1 MRYIHWRDDFSITE
15 SFSTAQ
21 GSSPVPQRVRI
32 EYFTARGRSRF
43 VAERNGNTFVN
54 CELSGGGTTLTV
66 HISLRDKPIGHG
78 RLLRIA
84 TVITEDPHFPGGL
97 KYSSYPGKLEAILYF
112 GKSDGPLDL
121 ASEIVFDGV
130 DRLSLLQDVDL
141 SNPDEGDLLSWNGSR
156 WTNIPQSAIRQDLSG
171 YVTWGDMADYVT
183 QEDLQDVLSLLD
195 PTDELSSLSSRI
207 SALEDAQF
215 FELDGNGGVKLK
227 DVYAG
232 LWARGWGAF
241 GGIGTGGSDG
251 GGGLIQTVYTVSDL
265 GTIGFESVTETF
277 SAYAID
283 TIYKGAGAALSLTSI
298 SQTGYLK
305 DSLGNYLLDSNGNRL
320 ALPGSSSSITRLNLL
335 NGDGI
340 VLSSVDLDI
349 DIDLSAYVPKTRKIN
364 GHALTSDVTLSATAD
379 LGVASWAVGSGG
391 STIPF
396 NIFPV
401 MYVAQTRVSD
411 TPANGT
417 LLGVDAISH
426 NSISGDDDAS
436 RIEWEPDAGG
446 VGVGAWHVKG
456 NLYVDGWFAAL
467 GIGTSNGGS
476 GGGGGG
482 GTSSVMFLD
491 DLNDVTAPNPR
502 TNDILVWSGNG
513 WANTPKSSFLNGYL
527 LPSQL
532 RTINGTSLV
541 GVGDITIHDG
551 KSAYE
556 IWLEEGFSGTPA
568 DFLASLQGDSG
579 YQGAAGE
586 LQVVNN
592 YTEGGA
598 TAALSAEM
606 GKQLYAIITALDA
619 SGYKIA
625 GIATPTTNPST
636 PAYKVAYLAGA
647 GTYPYFGDLS
657 VGYNE
662 LSLLIYSSGN
672 WLKVSTSIKVSK
684 QVDDLLYRIAK
695 TNFYDP
701 NDTDMVDGYYLD
713 VNGDLVENANYLVT
727 GYIPFTASMG
737 KMVPSVAGND
747 MSGAGGFL
755 VLYDS
760 DKQVVAS
767 YQENEVDGI
776 ATWEDGVSYVRFSIM
791 GPQRGAI
798 QIEVG
803 DVITTYMP
811 FGSVF
816 IADDVTINGGSIADG
831 TVLGEKIAAGSVS
844 PEKCTFFKSNLFN
857 PDDEDVAEGYY
868 LDNGGNLQENPAWLA
883 TGYIPFAS
891 GKMCASVDG
900 TDASGGGY
908 IVLYDRN
915 KTRVASYQSSLSHNV
930 ATWEDNVAYV
940 RFSLFDYTRGKIQV
954 EPGDTPTD
962 YVAYGKPVLAPEY
975 SATSPMVDSI
985 LGEDASRVVSA
996 SLADGGTVS
1005 ITNFPYHIKKGLCM
1019 SASADITSFNTIYI
1033 GKGYQQYRG
1042 DWLKIDGTHIVL
1054 QHYESSVSDV
1064 SSVAHGLTIS
1074 TFLRVSMS
1082 SDASGAL
1089 HVVLNTLGGVFQC
1102 VFDNFGFEANY
1113 APFLRS
1119 AGSSL
1124 TNVVLTAGN
1133 MDFRC
1138 PVWACGDSYFGV
1150 YEGRWPGWMKE
1161 FGYFNLLINGLAGQ
1175 SSPGAYNDLKRMLSF
1190 GTPKYLIWCLGMN
1203 DTDANFVENFDKV
1216 KALCSQKGIT
1226 MIGATVPT
1234 VPSRNKE
1241 SISAYVR
1248 ASGIRYIDF
1257 YKAVGTNSSGN
1268 WYYGYL
1274 DSDGVHPSIAGAKAL
1289 ATQVLV
1295 DFPELMQYGLTS

>member
-1 MRYIHWRDDFSITE
+1 MVTE
-15 SFSTAQ
+15 
-21 GSSPVPQRVRI
+21 I
-32 EYFTARGRSRF
+32 L
-43 VAERNGNTFVN
+43 
-54 CELSGGGTTLTV
+54 ELTKPGTSEVFYPKTHV
-66 HISLRDKPIGHG
+66 D
-78 RLLRIA
+78 A
-84 TVITEDPHFPGGL
+84 VVGL
-97 KYSSYPGKLEAILYF
+97 
-112 GKSDGPLDL
+112 SDQL
-121 ASEIVFDGV
+121 
-130 DRLSLLQDVDL
+130 
-141 SNPDEGDLLSWNGSR
+141 
-156 WTNIPQSAIRQDLSG
+156 
-171 YVTWGDMADYVT
+171 
-183 QEDLQDVLSLLD
+183 
-195 PTDELSSLSSRI
+195 
-207 SALEDAQF
+207 F
-215 FELDGNGGVKLK
+215 FEVVDIDGEQVVRLKSQYSGLFAEGWLAAGGVGSNGG
-227 DVYAG
+227 
-232 LWARGWGAF
+232 
-241 GGIGTGGSDG
+241 G

-283 TIYKGAGAALSLTSI
+283 SIYKGSGASLSLTTVSTA
-298 SQTGYLK
+298 SYLK

-320 ALPGSSSSITRLNLL
+320 ALPGSSSSTRLNLL
-335 NGDGI
+335 NGEGDVI
-340 VLSSVDLDI
+340 SSVELDLAPDI
-349 DIDLSAYVPKTRKIN
+349 DPSAFVPITRKIN
-364 GHALTSDVTLSATAD
+364 GHPLTSDVTLSATAD
-379 LGVASWAVGSGG
+379 LGVAEWALGGAGSV
-391 STIPF
+391 IPF
-396 NIFPV
+396 NILPS
-401 MYVAQTRVSD
+401 MYVARTQVSY
-411 TPANGT
+411 TPGNDT

-426 NSISGDDDAS
+426 EAISGDSDAS
-436 RIEWEPDAGG
+436 RIEWVPDAGG
-446 VGVGAWHVKG
+446 VGVGSWHVKG
-456 NLYVDGWFAAL
+456 NLYVDGWLAAA
-467 GIGTSNGGS
+467 GIGTGSGGS

-482 GTSSVMFLD
+482 GGSSSVMFLD
-491 DLNDVTAPNPR
+491 DLSDVNAPRPAS
-502 TNDILVWSGNG
+502 NDILIFSPNG
-513 WANTPKSSFLNGYL
+513 WINTPKSSFLEGYL
-527 LPSQL
+527 LSSQL
-532 RTINGTSLV
+532 RTVNGTSLV

-556 IWLEEGFSGTPA
+556 IWLEEGYSGTEA
-568 DFLASLQGDSG
+568 DFLASLQGNSG

-619 SGYKIA
+619 SGYKIV
-625 GIATPTTNPST
+625 GIATPSTNPST
-636 PAYKVAYLAGA
+636 PSYKVAYLAGA
-647 GTYPYFGDLS
+647 GEYPYFGDLT

-662 LSLLIYSSGN
+662 LALLVYSNGN
-672 WLKVSTSIKVSK
+672 WVKVSTSIKVSK

-695 TNFYDP
+695 TNFYNP
-701 NDTDMVDGYYLD
+701 NDTDIVDGYYLD

-737 KMVPSVAGND
+737 KMIPSVAGND

-760 DKQVVAS
+760 DKQVVAT
-767 YQENEVDGI
+767 YQENDVNGI

-798 QIEVG
+798 QVEVG
-803 DVITTYMP
+803 TEITTYMA

-816 IADDVTINGGSIADG
+816 ISEDVTINGGSLADG
-831 TVLGEKIAAGSVS
+831 TVLGEAIAAGVIS

-868 LDNGGNLQENPAWLA
+868 LDNGGNLQPNAAWLA

-940 RFSLFDYTRGKIQV
+940 RFSLYDYTRGKIQV

-962 YVAYGKPVLAPEY
+962 FVEYGKPVLAPEY

-996 SLADGGTVS
+996 SITDGGSVS

-1119 AGSSL
+1119 AGSLL

-1161 FGYFNLLINGLAGQ
+1161 FGYFNFLINGLAGQ

-1216 KALCSQKGIT
+1216 KALCSQRGIT

-1295 DFPELMQYGLTS
+1295 DFPELMQYGLIS